1 MGIKNSYKIRA
12 FLFLITF
19 IFVNQIQSQ
28 TDFIIHKVRK
38 NQDIEK
44 IAMIYEIDVNIIL
57 EFNPNTEIKKG
68 AKLKIPR
75 SFSYGQENNEDLEI
89 PEIQDTNEIENEII
103 YDSLIQNITN
113 YEKKRVAIMLPFRTK
128 NINFD
133 SVKQSKEIIKNDK
146 LLSISLDFLF
156 GIEMAVDSFSKFGID
171 VDISVFDTGADKN
184 IIHELIK
191 ENDFTKYDLLI
202 GPLTTNAFN
211 YVSKSLSSD
220 LKIVSPLSKSKLDY
234 QNIIHTIPN
243 DELLFNKITS
253 FIKRDTVPSQKFI
266 ISDSYNRIV
275 SEKIKKIFPDANQ
288 FFSEINDSG
297 IDTRTMVYDS
307 LDSTFVKGR
316 NIVFLETRDQGF
328 VSNITS
334 ILNSFVNDTTEI
346 ILTTTNKNRAF
357 EGINISNYYMSNLN
371 FHYPSINRSITN
383 YREDSFVKKYF
394 MKYNAYPSK
403 YAFRG
408 HDLVLDLL
416 IRLSCGELDYNNL
429 NLIESEYIENKF
441 KYIKD
446 EDGIYRNISSYI
458 MKFDDLKFVEIE

>member
-103 YDSLIQNITN
+103 YDSLIENITN

-394 MKYNAYPSK
+394 MKYNTYPSK
-403 YAFRG
+403 YSFRG

>member
-1 MGIKNSYKIRA
+1 MGIKNSYNIRA
-12 FLFLITF
+12 FFFLITF

-75 SFSYGQENNEDLEI
+75 SFSYGKKDNEDLEI
-89 PEIQDTNEIENEII
+89 YEIQETNEVENEII
-103 YDSLIQNITN
+103 YNSLIENITS
-113 YEKKRVAIMLPFRTK
+113 YEKKKIAIMLPFRTK

-133 SVKQSKEIIKNDK
+133 SIKQSKEIIENDK
-146 LLSISLDFLF
+146 LLNISLDFLF

-171 VDISVFDTGADKN
+171 VDVSVFDTGADKN

-266 ISDSYNRIV
+266 ISDSYNKIV
-275 SEKIKKIFPDANQ
+275 SEKIKKIFPEANQ

-383 YREDSFVKKYF
+383 YRENNFVKKYF

>member
-1 MGIKNSYKIRA
+1 MGIKISYNIRA
-12 FLFLITF
+12 FFFVITF
-19 IFVNQIQSQ
+19 IFMNQIQSQ

-44 IAMIYEIDVNIIL
+44 IAMIYELDVNIIL

-75 SFSYGQENNEDLEI
+75 SFSYGQKDNEDLEI
-89 PEIQDTNEIENEII
+89 SEIQDTSEIENEII
-103 YDSLIQNITN
+103 YDSLIENITS
-113 YEKKRVAIMLPFRTK
+113 YEKKKIAIMLPFRTK
-128 NINFD
+128 NLNFD
-133 SVKQSKEIIKNDK
+133 SIKQSKEIIKNDK
-146 LLSISLDFLF
+146 LLNISLDFLF

-220 LKIVSPLSKSKLDY
+220 LKIAAPLSKSKLDY

-253 FIKRDTVPSQKFI
+253 FIKRDTVPSKKFI

-275 SEKIKKIFPDANQ
+275 SEKIKKIFPDASQ

-316 NIVFLETRDQGF
+316 NIVFLETKDQGF

-383 YREDSFVKKYF
+383 YKEDNFFKKYF
-394 MKYNAYPSK
+394 MKYNTYPSK
-403 YAFRG
+403 YAVRG

-416 IRLSCGELDYNNL
+416 IRLSCGELDYNDL

-446 EDGIYRNISSYI
+446 EDGIYRNVSSYI

>member
-103 YDSLIQNITN
+103 YDSLIENITN

-220 LKIVSPLSKSKLDY
+220 LKIISPLSKSKLDY

-275 SEKIKKIFPDANQ
+275 SEKINKIFPDANQ

-394 MKYNAYPSK
+394 MKYNTYPSK
-403 YAFRG
+403 YSFRG